1 MNSIEVKQV
10 SSTTTTTE
18 KQSFTTSTKENF
30 KLKLKAMRCRIKQK
44 HKEFLQM
51 SSFNALTTTYL
62 EKHYGLFKPS
72 EQQENGDRLKVKLN
86 QKKSES
92 TTSPKEMD
100 TFSIEI
106 SFSTNQANLEQN
118 SKNSSRTSTP
128 ILKKQPNSTNKKS
141 IRFTKKQRYSIR
153 ADVRNST
160 ILIHQSS
167 KSKSNRKSASEHLI
181 YSPLVLRKTERSK
194 THRFKRMKFFD
205 FKQNDIYNYAHVANP
220 LSPLSSCSQCN
231 YCEDLPLNE
240 NRFFFQ
246 STESPVVPCAF
257 EEFGD
262 FKVWYV

>member
-10 SSTTTTTE
+10 SPTTTAE

-62 EKHYGLFKPS
+62 EKHYDLFKPT
-72 EQQENGDRLKVKLN
+72 EQLDNDAKLKVKLDETKN
-86 QKKSES
+86 TES
-92 TTSPKEMD
+92 IIAPKEMD

-106 SFSTNQANLEQN
+106 SFSRNQANLEQN

-128 ILKKQPNSTNKKS
+128 ILKKQSNSTKNKKKS

-160 ILIHQSS
+160 ILIQSS
-167 KSKSNRKSASEHLI
+167 KSKSNIKSASEHLI
-181 YSPLVLRKTERSK
+181 YSPLVLRKAERSR
-194 THRFKRMKFFD
+194 THRFRKMKFFD
-205 FKQNDIYNYAHVANP
+205 FKQNDIYNYAHAT
-220 LSPLSSCSQCN
+220 SPLSSCSQCN